1 VRVAVSREEHHLE
14 KQHTR
19 RPHAGTAAKPWQ
31 DEFADHGLDLKE
43 QEGTQQTDEAKNI
56 DHGLVGDEAGGCFEA
71 QA

>member
-43 QEGTQQTDEAKNI
+43 QEGT
-56 DHGLVGDEAGGCFEA
+56 
-71 QA
+71 